1 MRNSKDSRLSDE
13 CYQSENMRTRK
24 EIEAEYNK
32 LNDIVN
38 QHISSEWRRGK
49 SWNQLIFAHQALSW
63 VLNDD
68 FATCTDGKTLLNV
81 ARPSEC
87 I

>member
-1 MRNSKDSRLSDE
+1 
-13 CYQSENMRTRK
+13 MRTRK
-24 EIEAEYNK
+24 EIEAEYKK
-32 LNDIVN
+32 LNDMVN
-38 QHISSEWRRGK
+38 QYISFELRKGK
-49 SWNQLIFAHQALSW
+49 RWHQLTFAHQALAW

-68 FATCTDGKTLLNV
+68 FATCTDGETLKNV